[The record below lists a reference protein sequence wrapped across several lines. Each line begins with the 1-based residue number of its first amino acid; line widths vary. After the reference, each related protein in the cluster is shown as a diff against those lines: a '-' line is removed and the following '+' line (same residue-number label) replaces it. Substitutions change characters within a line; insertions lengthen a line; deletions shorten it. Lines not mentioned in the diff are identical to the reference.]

1 MKKLLEKKSL
11 LIFGAILLVYG
22 ILFTL
27 LKTGVIGAYYEGIIL
42 LTFINIILAVSLNLI
57 VGFTGQLCLGHAG
70 FMAIGAYIS
79 AIISTKAN
87 LPFFLA
93 IIVGAIVSAFFAALI
108 GFPTL
113 RLTGDYFAI
122 TTLAFC
128 EIIREML
135 AAEA

>member
-1 MKKLLEKKSL
+1 MKKLSEKKSL
-11 LIFGAILLVYG
+11 LIFGVILLVYG

-27 LKTGVIGAYYEGIIL
+27 LKTGVIGAYYRYITGLMIL
-42 LTFINIILAVSLNLI
+42 SCINIILAVSLNLI

-93 IIVGAIVSAFFAALI
+93 IIVGAIVSAFFAAFVLTLSVTVFV
-108 GFPTL
+108 FP
-113 RLTGDYFAI
+113 
-122 TTLAFC
+122 
-128 EIIREML
+128 
-135 AAEA
+135 AAAALLNANV